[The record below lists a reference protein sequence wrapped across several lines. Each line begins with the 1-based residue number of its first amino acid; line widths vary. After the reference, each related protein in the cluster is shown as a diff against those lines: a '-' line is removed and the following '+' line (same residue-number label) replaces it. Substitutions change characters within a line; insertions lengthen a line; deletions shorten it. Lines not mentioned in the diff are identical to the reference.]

1 MTRFVTYSAVCFL
14 ERKKHCIPVIKNAV
28 LMGRIF
34 RGRWSTQ
41 IDVIYTD
48 FDKAFDKVPQNRLLQ
63 KLQSYQINSDV
74 IELIHD
80 LF

>member
-1 MTRFVTYSAVCFL
+1 
-14 ERKKHCIPVIKNAV
+14 
-28 LMGRIF
+28 MGRIF